1 LYNKI
6 MSDKKKIILGITGGI
21 AAYKAAEIARL
32 LTKQDFEVQVIMTRT
47 AEDFIT
53 TLTFETLT
61 GRKVYKYNSID
72 EEKPMLHID
81 LAKWADLI
89 LVAPTTAEFLA
100 KILHGRAD
108 DLLSTTLLAHDKKVV
123 IAPSMNKNMW
133 ENSATQE
140 NCRQLKSRGIIFS
153 GPEHGDQACGDIGSG
168 RMREPKDI
176 VNDINSLE
184 KRKKKLFKN
193 KKVVI
198 TAGPTEEAIDPV
210 RYISNRSSGMMGC
223 EIANAFHAQGAKVII
238 VKGPCKYSQN
248 NEIESINV
256 KTASEMLMSVEKN
269 ITNCDIFVSVAAV
282 SDFIAKKLS
291 SKKIKSEDIPKLE
304 LEKNI
309 DIIKKISENY
319 KVFSIGFAAETSEL
333 KENALKK
340 LKEKKLS
347 VIAANKVSF
356 TEGIDAETNSITLF
370 WGDGKEKT
378 LSLKNKKDLAIEF
391 VEEISNIY
399 N

>member
-1 LYNKI
+1 

-153 GPEHGDQACGDIGSG
+153 GPEHGDQACGDMGSG

-347 VIAANKVSF
+347 VIAANKVRF

>member
-1 LYNKI
+1 

-140 NCRQLKSRGIIFS
+140 NCRQLKRRGIIFS

>member
-1 LYNKI
+1 

-72 EEKPMLHID
+72 EENPMLHID

-269 ITNCDIFVSVAAV
+269 ITDCDIFVSVAAV

>member
-1 LYNKI
+1 MCDN
-6 MSDKKKIILGITGGI
+6 KKIILGITGGI

-53 TLTFETLT
+53 PLTFETLT

-176 VNDINSLE
+176 VEDINSLE

-291 SKKIKSEDIPKLE
+291 SKKIKSEDISKLE
-304 LEKNI
+304 LEKNV

>member
-1 LYNKI
+1 

-32 LTKQDFEVQVIMTRT
+32 FTKQDFEVQVIMTRT

-53 TLTFETLT
+53 PLTFETLT

-176 VNDINSLE
+176 FEDINSLE

>member
-1 LYNKI
+1 

-140 NCRQLKSRGIIFS
+140 NCKQLKSRGIIFS

>member
-1 LYNKI
+1 

-61 GRKVYKYNSID
+61 GRKVYKYNSMD

-140 NCRQLKSRGIIFS
+140 NCRKLKSRGIIFS
-153 GPEHGDQACGDIGSG
+153 GPEHGDQACGDMGSG

>member
-1 LYNKI
+1 

-53 TLTFETLT
+53 PLTFETLT

-176 VNDINSLE
+176 VEDINSLE

>member
-1 LYNKI
+1 

-53 TLTFETLT
+53 PLTFETLT

-176 VNDINSLE
+176 VEDINSLE

-291 SKKIKSEDIPKLE
+291 SKKIKSEDISKLE
-304 LEKNI
+304 LEKNV

>member
-1 LYNKI
+1 

-61 GRKVYKYNSID
+61 GRKVYKYNSMD

-108 DLLSTTLLAHDKKVV
+108 DLLSTTILAHDKKVV

-176 VNDINSLE
+176 VMDINSLE
-184 KRKKKLFKN
+184 ERKKKLFKN

-291 SKKIKSEDIPKLE
+291 SKKIKSEDIPKLV

>member
-1 LYNKI
+1 M

-32 LTKQDFEVQVIMTRT
+32 LTKQDCEVQVIMTRT

-53 TLTFETLT
+53 PLTFETLT

-72 EEKPMLHID
+72 KEKPMLHID

-176 VNDINSLE
+176 VKDINFLE

-193 KKVVI
+193 KKVVV

-282 SDFIAKKLS
+282 SDFTAKKLS
-291 SKKIKSEDIPKLE
+291 SKKIKSEDISKLE
-304 LEKNI
+304 LEKNV

-319 KVFSIGFAAETSEL
+319 EVFSIGFAAETSEL

>member
-1 LYNKI
+1 

-176 VNDINSLE
+176 VKDINSLE

-193 KKVVI
+193 KKVVV

>member
-1 LYNKI
+1 

-176 VNDINSLE
+176 VKDINSLE

-291 SKKIKSEDIPKLE
+291 SKKIKSEDISKLE
-304 LEKNI
+304 LEKNV

>member
-1 LYNKI
+1 

-176 VNDINSLE
+176 VKDINFLE

-193 KKVVI
+193 KKVVV

>member
-1 LYNKI
+1 

-176 VNDINSLE
+176 VKDINSLE

-256 KTASEMLMSVEKN
+256 KTANEMLMSVEKN

>member
-140 NCRQLKSRGIIFS
+140 NCRKLKSRGIIFS
-153 GPEHGDQACGDIGSG
+153 GPEHGDQACGDMGSG

>member
-1 LYNKI
+1 

-291 SKKIKSEDIPKLE
+291 SKKIKSEDISKLE
-304 LEKNI
+304 LEKNV

>member
-1 LYNKI
+1 

-32 LTKQDFEVQVIMTRT
+32 LTKQDCEVQVIMTRT

-53 TLTFETLT
+53 PLTFETLT

-72 EEKPMLHID
+72 KEKPMLHID

-282 SDFIAKKLS
+282 SDFTAKKLS
-291 SKKIKSEDIPKLE
+291 SKKIKSEDISKLE
-304 LEKNI
+304 LEKNV

>member
-1 LYNKI
+1 MI
-6 MSDKKKIILGITGGI
+6 KKKIILGITGGI

-72 EEKPMLHID
+72 KEKPMLHID

-399 N
+399 S

>member
-1 LYNKI
+1 

-176 VNDINSLE
+176 VEDINSLE

-356 TEGIDAETNSITLF
+356 TEGIDAEINSITLF

>member
-1 LYNKI
+1 

-140 NCRQLKSRGIIFS
+140 NCRKLKSRGIIFS

-176 VNDINSLE
+176 VKDINSLE

>member
-1 LYNKI
+1 

-72 EEKPMLHID
+72 EKKPMLHID

-133 ENSATQE
+133 ENNATQE

>member
-1 LYNKI
+1 

-176 VNDINSLE
+176 VKDINSLE

-198 TAGPTEEAIDPV
+198 TAGPTEEAIEPV

>member
-1 LYNKI
+1 

-176 VNDINSLE
+176 VKDINSLE

-223 EIANAFHAQGAKVII
+223 EIANAFHAQGAKLII

>member
-1 LYNKI
+1 

-140 NCRQLKSRGIIFS
+140 NCRKLKSRGIIFS
-153 GPEHGDQACGDIGSG
+153 GPEHGDQACGDMGSG

>member
-1 LYNKI
+1 M

-32 LTKQDFEVQVIMTRT
+32 LTKQDCEVQVIMTRT

-53 TLTFETLT
+53 PLTFETLT

-72 EEKPMLHID
+72 KEKPMLHID

-176 VNDINSLE
+176 VKDINSLE

-193 KKVVI
+193 KKVVV

-269 ITNCDIFVSVAAV
+269 ITDCDIFVSVAAV

-291 SKKIKSEDIPKLE
+291 SKKIKSEDISKLE
-304 LEKNI
+304 LEKNV

-378 LSLKNKKDLAIEF
+378 LSLKNKKDIAIEF

>member
-1 LYNKI
+1 

-32 LTKQDFEVQVIMTRT
+32 LTKQDCEVQVIMTRT

-53 TLTFETLT
+53 PLTFETLT

-72 EEKPMLHID
+72 KEKPMLHID

-176 VNDINSLE
+176 VKDINFLE

-193 KKVVI
+193 KKVVV

-282 SDFIAKKLS
+282 SDFTAKKLS
-291 SKKIKSEDIPKLE
+291 SKKIKSEDISKLE
-304 LEKNI
+304 LEKNV

-356 TEGIDAETNSITLF
+356 TEGIDVETNSITLF

>member
-1 LYNKI
+1 

-269 ITNCDIFVSVAAV
+269 ITDCDIFVSVAAV